1 MKKLRVCIVMVIPV
15 VFFANVWQAF
25 RYDSVRREVLAL
37 EREQHR
43 SLEQN
48 KRAIAGIGALSSPAR
63 LIELAPD
70 LELERVRRDRLIRV
84 DITQQGAAGG
94 R

>member
-1 MKKLRVCIVMVIPV
+1 MKKLIVCIVIVIPV

-25 RYDSVRREVLAL
+25 RYDTVRRDVIAL

-43 SLEQN
+43 LLEQN
-48 KRAIAGIGALSSPAR
+48 KRAIAGIGALSSPMR
-63 LIELAPD
+63 IIELAPE
-70 LELERVRRDRLIRV
+70 LQLERVSRDRYIRV
-84 DITQQGAAGG
+84 EITREGAAGG